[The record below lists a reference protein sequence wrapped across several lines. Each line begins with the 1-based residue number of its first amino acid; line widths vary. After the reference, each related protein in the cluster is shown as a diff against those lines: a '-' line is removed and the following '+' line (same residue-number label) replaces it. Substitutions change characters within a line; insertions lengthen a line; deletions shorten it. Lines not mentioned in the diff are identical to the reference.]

1 MISVIKSND
10 GLKLRRV
17 APSAAMLQL
26 DRNASGYHGERG
38 DDASNS
44 LFEIT
49 QHQFRRQMQHAIP
62 EPPKQAPSGVSVRNT
77 ASPASTLR
85 RARNSFGKI
94 TPAEPPIGRTVNFIF
109 ASTGYNIYYN
119 NSIGLMQGRAGGDG
133 KRKAGDTEN
142 RISGFAEFM
151 RRGRAVSWPCPPY
164 RGGRPGAACRAR
176 PP

>member
-62 EPPKQAPSGVSVRNT
+62 EPPKQAVPPRVSGNAAGMRHTIHFNNQLESRCKKVYD
-77 ASPASTLR
+77 
-85 RARNSFGKI
+85 K
-94 TPAEPPIGRTVNFIF
+94 PINYYLYAIHNFAGWWF
-109 ASTGYNIYYN
+109 SLNQR
-119 NSIGLMQGRAGGDG
+119 LMLGSLLWGQ
-133 KRKAGDTEN
+133 
-142 RISGFAEFM
+142 
-151 RRGRAVSWPCPPY
+151 Y
-164 RGGRPGAACRAR
+164 
-176 PP
+176 